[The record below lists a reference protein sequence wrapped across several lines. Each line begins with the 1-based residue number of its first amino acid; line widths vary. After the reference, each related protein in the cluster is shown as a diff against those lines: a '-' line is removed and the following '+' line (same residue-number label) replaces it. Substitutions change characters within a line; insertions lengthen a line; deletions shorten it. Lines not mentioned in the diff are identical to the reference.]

1 MSPTN
6 RSSRKN
12 TQRKQKPNKKNTK
25 MPKIFKVVS
34 IIMIFILIAGVGI
47 GGGTLFGYIK
57 NSVELN
63 LDNFKLNFTSFVYY
77 IDDETNQP
85 VEMERLY
92 SEENR
97 VWVNID
103 KIPKHVQNAFVAF
116 EDQRFWKHPGFDIK
130 RTIQATINYILKGD
144 SSYGASTIPQQLI
157 KNLTGDDEVSP
168 RRKVQ
173 EIWGAIQLSKKY
185 SKEQILEYYLNT
197 IFLSQGCN
205 GVQSAA
211 NTYFGKDV
219 NELSLAE
226 SASIAGITQYPTYY
240 DPFQNPENNKKK
252 QIIILDKM
260 LELGYINNAEYEQ
273 AINEELHFAKGI
285 KQERASKQSYFV
297 DQVIADV
304 VKDLVEQKNYSEQL
318 AYKLLYTGGLKIYS
332 TIDPDIQNAMD
343 NVFQDEEFFKSANFP
358 TFRSDTQP
366 EASMLIMD
374 PYTGEIKGIVGGKGE
389 KTGNRTLNRATQ
401 TLRQPGSSIKPIGVY
416 APGFEYGYITSGT
429 VIDDVPVTYGNWSP
443 RNYGG
448 DYRGLTTVRKGI
460 ELSRNIVAVKVL
472 DMIGIDTSFDFLENL
487 GISTLVENEKRADGK
502 VYTDKLYTS
511 LALGGLTDGVSVM
524 EMTAAYSPFANR
536 GIYTR
541 PNTYTKVLD
550 HEGNVILEKE
560 RSSHIAMSEVTSFL
574 MTKNLEGVVTQ
585 GTATS
590 ARLSNNMPA
599 AGKTGTTSNFVDKW
613 FIGYTPYYV
622 GGVWYGFDKPTDM
635 TRISN
640 LYYKP
645 NPSAVIWGAVM
656 NEIHKNKTVKQFTE
670 PSGIVKVAICQDSGM
685 LPNEYCAQDPRGSRV
700 YTEYFKKGT
709 EPTEK
714 CTVHVLEK
722 VDKTN
727 NLLANDYCPSH
738 LVEERIFIK
747 RPVPY
752 VPVQNSNGNLILPTD
767 AQYELPA
774 GEYCNEHGPLLDIN
788 LDKIRGTIRDNLED
802 IDEEINIMME
812 DYLPNAD
819 RNND

>member
-12 TQRKQKPNKKNTK
+12 TQRKRKPNTKNTNK
-25 MPKIFKVVS
+25 IPKIFKVVS
-34 IIMIFILIAGVGI
+34 IVMIFILIAGVGI

-57 NSVELN
+57 NTEDLN

-77 IDDETNQP
+77 IDAETNQP

-130 RTIQATINYILKGD
+130 RTVQATINYIFKGD

-173 EIWGAIQLSKKY
+173 EIWGAVQLSQKY

-219 NELSLAE
+219 SELSLAE
-226 SASIAGITQYPTYY
+226 SASIAGITQFPTHY
-240 DPFQNPENNKKK
+240 DPFQNPENNKEK

-260 LELGYINNAEYEQ
+260 LELGYINKEEYEQ
-273 AINEELHFAKGI
+273 AINEELHFVKGV
-285 KQERASKQSYFV
+285 KQERLSKQSYFV

-304 VKDLVEQKNYSEQL
+304 VKDLVEQKNYTEQM

-332 TIDPDIQNAMD
+332 TIDPEIQSAMD
-343 NVFQDEEFFKSANFP
+343 KVFQDDNFFKSDNFP
-358 TFRSDTQP
+358 TFRDDLQP

-374 PYTGEIKGIVGGKGE
+374 PYTGEIKGIVGGRGD
-389 KTGNRTLNRATQ
+389 KTAKRTLNRATQ

-416 APGFEYGYITSGT
+416 APGIEYGYITSGT

-472 DMIGIDTSFDFLENL
+472 DMIGVDTSFEFLENL

-502 VYTDKLYTS
+502 VYTDKLYNS
-511 LALGGLTDGVSVM
+511 LALGGLTDGISVM
-524 EMTAAYSPFANR
+524 EMTASYAPFANR

-541 PNTYTKVLD
+541 PYTYTKVLD

-560 RSSHIAMSEVTSFL
+560 RSSHIAMSEQTAFL

-590 ARLSNNMPA
+590 AKLSNNMPA
-599 AGKTGTTSNFVDKW
+599 AGKTGTTSSFKDKW
-613 FIGYTPYYV
+613 FIGYTPYYS
-622 GGVWYGFDKPTDM
+622 GGVWYGFDKPRDM
-635 TRISN
+635 TQISN

-645 NPSAVIWGAVM
+645 NPASVIWGAVM
-656 NEIHKNKTVKQFTE
+656 DEIHKNKVVKQFPE
-670 PSGIVKVAICQDSGM
+670 PSGIVKVEICQDSGM
-685 LPNEYCAQDPRGSRV
+685 LPNKYCNQDPRGSRT

-722 VDKTN
+722 VDKNN
-727 NLLANDYCPSH
+727 NLLANKYCPPH
-738 LVEERIFIK
+738 LVEERVFIK
-747 RPVPY
+747 RAVPY
-752 VPVQNSNGNLILPTD
+752 VPIKNKNGSLNLPQD

-774 GEYCNEHGPLLDIN
+774 GEYCNEHGPILDIN
-788 LDKIRGTIRDNLED
+788 LDKIRDTIKDNLSNVDEEFNIMLED
-802 IDEEINIMME
+802 II
-812 DYLPNAD
+812 PNT
-819 RNND
+819 NNN